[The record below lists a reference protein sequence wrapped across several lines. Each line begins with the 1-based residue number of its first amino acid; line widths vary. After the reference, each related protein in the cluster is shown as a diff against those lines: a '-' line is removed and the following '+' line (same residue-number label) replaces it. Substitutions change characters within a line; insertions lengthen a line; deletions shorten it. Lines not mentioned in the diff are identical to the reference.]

1 MLRLMMAVFANNLKH
16 VLVMILCLIGSKK
29 LAFGNPSLDEV
40 SISVDVDNEG
50 DNVIENN
57 VDQSYSNYYDDSDKS
72 SSSAFLDYETLAR
85 KLQGKQYLLV
95 CYVLL
100 AFMPISNFAVTCNF
114 YNAIACSTLQRWAWI
129 TFC

>member
-1 MLRLMMAVFANNLKH
+1 MMAVFANNLKH
-16 VLVMILCLIGSKK
+16 VLVMVLCLIGSKK
-29 LAFGNPSLDEV
+29 LACGNPSLDEV

-57 VDQSYSNYYDDSDKS
+57 VDQSYSNYYDDIDRS
-72 SSSAFLDYETLAR
+72 SSSAFFDYETLAR
-85 KLQGKQYLLV
+85 KLQGKQHLLV

-100 AFMPISNFAVTCNF
+100 AFMPIISNFAVTCNF
-114 YNAIACSTLQRWAWI
+114 YNAIACNILQRWAWI